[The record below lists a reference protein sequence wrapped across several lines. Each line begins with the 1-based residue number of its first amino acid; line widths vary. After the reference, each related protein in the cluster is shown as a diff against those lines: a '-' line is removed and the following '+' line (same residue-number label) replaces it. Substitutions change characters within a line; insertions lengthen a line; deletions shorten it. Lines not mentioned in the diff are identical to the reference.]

1 MFYFNPELA
10 AGDGIFLLFLFHLLY
25 ILQFSYIYKKF
36 IFKLFLPLFY
46 IYFLGIDDGD
56 EAISS
61 YVREEDEAEE
71 KVEYRELD
79 MDRLALE
86 ASEIDTSGITV
97 AGADRLKNN
106 KDINNQSS
114 TGI

>member
-10 AGDGIFLLFLFHLLY
+10 AGD
-25 ILQFSYIYKKF
+25 
-36 IFKLFLPLFY
+36 
-46 IYFLGIDDGD
+46 GIDDGD

-61 YVREEDEAEE
+61 YVREEDETEE

-106 KDINNQSS
+106 KDINNESGS
-114 TGI
+114 TVTVGEGAAALAINENLLKRKI

>member
-1 MFYFNPELA
+1 
-10 AGDGIFLLFLFHLLY
+10 
-25 ILQFSYIYKKF
+25 
-36 IFKLFLPLFY
+36 
-46 IYFLGIDDGD
+46 
-56 EAISS
+56 
-61 YVREEDEAEE
+61 
-71 KVEYRELD
+71 

-106 KDINNQSS
+106 KDINNESS